1 MSPTVRILTT
11 DKSREAID
19 QGIVDAIQRGSRVLV
34 KVDVPSTP
42 VSDQSNS
49 DNSKKHDDAIAHWA
63 EELSQAHRLVW
74 QRVGP
79 DVLFT
84 KLNISRPITPKPAS
98 SGIRSKESETRKDS
112 Q

>member
-1 MSPTVRILTT
+1 MSPIVRILTT

-34 KVDVPSTP
+34 KVDVPSPHNFST
-42 VSDQSNS
+42 VISG
-49 DNSKKHDDAIAHWA
+49 KHDEAIANWA
-63 EELSQAHRLVW
+63 EGFSQEHGLVW

-84 KLNISRPITPKPAS
+84 KLNIPKPIIS
-98 SGIRSKESETRKDS
+98 KPSTSCTVIQSKET
-112 Q
+112 